1 MGQHFKLTG
10 QEFYD
15 NNDLFNVLEI
25 KAEQIVGKD
34 YQALSKFLKKQYN
47 KLILVNHPDKG
58 GDKNRFNQICKA
70 HQELK
75 KYIEPLKSG
84 NPCVK
89 VSVDAE
95 SDGHLTARE
104 FHYRK
109 KLFEKL
115 NITEEEVIGKNF
127 VELASILKKKNS
139 SLEEDLKHKDKL
151 ICDIKYWAIYG
162 SLFDDKVKKLR
173 NELDEHLMKPNM
185 QLFNY
190 ISSLEKCG
198 SLIREDKQVL
208 TQKFIK
214 RRDDLLSSILKAKV
228 YTLLPLALA
237 EASYCYYFLPI
248 WLIASNTLMCLC
260 LPLVALNSIMVQFLA
275 LLTEHYGKK
284 YKNYEI
290 STDKYVSRMNC
301 IYLCYSLCVFYP
313 LPIFF
318 TYLMIEGFI
327 SGSFYVD
334 VTIFGTLSLLA
345 LLATEIFSPT
355 FSKGCEIYTEKHM
368 KDLLEEDPRDR
379 VQKET
384 DLLGRYDPRKLLMPI
399 IMPLVRKCFAEVAS
413 EFAERNFD
421 EVKTDM
427 SDVNTEG
434 LSNPQAIEFAQQTV

>member
-1 MGQHFKLTG
+1 MSQHFKLTN
-10 QEFYD
+10 QEFRD
-15 NNDLFNVLEI
+15 NANLFDILEI
-25 KAEQIVGKD
+25 EAKQVVDKNYEE
-34 YQALSKFLKKQYN
+34 LSAILKKQHK

-139 SLEEDLKHKDKL
+139 SLEEDLKHKDRL
-151 ICDIKYWAIYG
+151 IYKRSSLARGG
-162 SLFDDKVKKLR
+162 SLFDDEVKKVR
-173 NELDEHLMKPNM
+173 NELDKHLLNPNM
-185 QLFNY
+185 QLFSY
-190 ISSLEKCG
+190 ISPLEKCR

-208 TQKFIK
+208 AQKFIK
-214 RRDDLLSSILKAKV
+214 RRDDLLSSIFKAKV
-228 YTLLPLALA
+228 YTLLLLALA
-237 EASYCYYFLPI
+237 EASYCYYFLPT

-318 TYLMIEGFI
+318 TSLMIEGLFLI
-327 SGSFYVD
+327 VF
-334 VTIFGTLSLLA
+334 
-345 LLATEIFSPT
+345 
-355 FSKGCEIYTEKHM
+355 M
-368 KDLLEEDPRDR
+368 
-379 VQKET
+379 
-384 DLLGRYDPRKLLMPI
+384 LM
-399 IMPLVRKCFAEVAS
+399 
-413 EFAERNFD
+413 
-421 EVKTDM
+421 
-427 SDVNTEG
+427 
-434 LSNPQAIEFAQQTV
+434 